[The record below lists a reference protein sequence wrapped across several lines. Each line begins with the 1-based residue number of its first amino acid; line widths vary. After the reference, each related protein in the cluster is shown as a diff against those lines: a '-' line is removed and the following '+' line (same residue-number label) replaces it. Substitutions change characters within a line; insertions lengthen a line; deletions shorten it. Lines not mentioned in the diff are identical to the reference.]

1 MADYERLWGVRVL
14 GIAADTGELCS
25 DGSFAPDADSLDGA
39 TCVAAASTGTAME
52 MISDLSQRPHVAVVD
67 LGSRAEGFDVCGVA
81 GQLAE
86 GFSIPVLF
94 AMGRSDVV
102 QMNEAIAARPAGY
115 LHKPVTAEA
124 LRKAI
129 ADLVP
134 ERPRPVPTP
143 EPEPE
148 AKPEPLPP
156 TAPAL
161 VKLVPT
167 ETLKPPS
174 APALVKSE
182 PEPKP
187 ETQPAAEKPIPPEPP
202 ALADVGEKAKPP
214 VPPWTPK
221 LPVEDAADKEDEKS
235 EPEVATAAPER
246 KKTEVPLPPPVLTA
260 PPPPA
265 PVKRVELP
273 KPSANTPLPVIT
285 KLQAPA
291 ESAEPDVVEEPEKEP
306 SVQSSST
313 DPLALAGVGSM
324 SQDTAHLHPSAGSTA
339 GVDWQRE
346 MRGQQLQGLG
356 LLGRGFAHE
365 FNNLLTVL
373 IGNLSLA
380 QDRYE
385 SGENADPDSELA
397 TARAAADR
405 ARRMVQQ
412 LLTFAEGGRPV
423 RDSVRIADVARTVLI
438 SHRKAH
444 PAIRFQF
451 QCTEPDLRVSVDRDQ
466 VSRLLENLVT
476 NAAQAMV
483 DGGTLIV
490 RLFTATDAEIDRI
503 RPGVGQSGLE
513 YLLVEV
519 VDTGVG
525 MDEDTLKHAFD
536 PYFTTR
542 SEVNATGIGLTVCES
557 IAKAHGGFLVL
568 QSKPGRGTI
577 ATFHLP
583 MNAATARPD
592 IFEMRDEDGEG
603 IPGLFADA
611 DGEVAKPPA
620 SADAPAIVIADEIG
634 DIDEFAEVGEGR
646 RVLVMEDDA
655 MIRRLVARCLGRA
668 GYDVVETTNGQDALD
683 GHDLAKAEDRAFD
696 LILSDLTIEDGMG
709 GIEMMKELRQ
719 RDPDIPAIVSSGYAD
734 SPAMAAPGEYGFDA
748 VLPKPYPPRELLRLV
763 AKVLGVG
770 VEG

>member
-14 GIAADTGELCS
+14 GIAADRDALCS
-25 DGSFAPDADSLDGA
+25 DGSFSPDAGGLSGA
-39 TCVAAASTGTAME
+39 LCLTAASTGTAME
-52 MISDLSQRPHVAVVD
+52 MVSDLSQRPHVAVVD
-67 LGSRAEGFDVCGVA
+67 LGSKTDGFDVCGIA
-81 GQLAE
+81 GQMTE

-102 QMNEAIAARPAGY
+102 HMNEAIAARPAGY

-134 ERPRPVPTP
+134 ERSRPVP
-143 EPEPE
+143 EPMNPAP
-148 AKPEPLPP
+148 AKPESDVEKVATSLPP
-156 TAPAL
+156 TAAEE
-161 VKLVPT
+161 KAQ
-167 ETLKPPS
+167 
-174 APALVKSE
+174 APAS
-182 PEPKP
+182 
-187 ETQPAAEKPIPPEPP
+187 
-202 ALADVGEKAKPP
+202 
-214 VPPWTPK
+214 
-221 LPVEDAADKEDEKS
+221 
-235 EPEVATAAPER
+235 
-246 KKTEVPLPPPVLTA
+246 PLPPEAPASAPQASPLPPKTPTA
-260 PPPPA
+260 PMADAEEKAQASNDSPEEKTASPPPSLNTVPPAPPA
-265 PVKRVELP
+265 PVKKVELP
-273 KPSANTPLPVIT
+273 APSAKKPLPVIT
-285 KLQAPA
+285 KLQAPVP
-291 ESAEPDVVEEPEKEP
+291 ESPAVESLADPAEEPEQEP
-306 SVQSSST
+306 SVRSSPAA
-313 DPLALAGVGSM
+313 DVQALAGTGSM
-324 SQDTAHLHPSAGSTA
+324 TQDTAHLHPSAGSTA

-397 TARAAADR
+397 TAQSAADR

-423 RDSVRIADVARTVLI
+423 RDSVRIADVARTVLM
-438 SHRKAH
+438 SHRKTH
-444 PAIRFQF
+444 PSIRFQF
-451 QCTEPDLRVSVDRDQ
+451 QCSEPDLRVSVDRDQ

-476 NAAQAMV
+476 NAVQAMT

-503 RPGVGQSGLE
+503 RPGAGQSGLE

-519 VDTGVG
+519 IDTGVG

-542 SEVNATGIGLTVCES
+542 SEINATGIGLTVCES

-603 IPGLFADA
+603 IPGLFAEA
-611 DGEVAKPPA
+611 GGETATTPA
-620 SADAPAIVIADEIG
+620 AAVSAASLIAEEIG
-634 DIDEFAEVGEGR
+634 DGDEFAEVGGGR

-655 MIRRLVARCLGRA
+655 MIRRLVSRCLGRA

-683 GHDLAKAEDRAFD
+683 MHEVAKAENRAFD

-719 RDPDIPAIVSSGYAD
+719 RDPDTPAIVSSGYAD
-734 SPAMAAPGEYGFDA
+734 SPAMATPDEYGFDA

-763 AKVLGVG
+763 AAVLGVG
-770 VEG
+770 VKG